1 MNKKLLLFFLPIAFC
16 FSLPCTKTP
25 DQCEGLSFKHFHQ
38 TIPEIQERFSDENA
52 KKPDPPSASILSG
65 GPNLF
70 QIHRLFTFRYDIDP
84 PGASPGNTESA
95 RAPPDASFAK
105 SSYSTTL
112 FINDKLNAS

>member
-38 TIPEIQERFSDENA
+38 TI
-52 KKPDPPSASILSG
+52 PSASILSG

-105 SSYSTTL
+105 SSYSITL